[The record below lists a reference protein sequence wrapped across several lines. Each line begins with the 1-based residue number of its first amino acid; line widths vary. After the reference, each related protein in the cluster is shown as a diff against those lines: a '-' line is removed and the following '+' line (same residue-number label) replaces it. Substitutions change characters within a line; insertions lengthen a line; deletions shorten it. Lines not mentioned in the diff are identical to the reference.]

1 MLAIEDSGPGFG
13 RLPRRSGFGLSAVAR
28 EALNHRGRLEC
39 GRGSQGTVSKVGH
52 AGPPRVV
59 FPQDRRGIQ
68 AGWCPEMAG
77 QPWLR
82 ICQRP
87 LAEFAAPVI
96 ELGGQLVSQRRSV
109 SRCPLRP
116 SRAVPLRRSLQALKA
131 AVQRLALH
139 E

>member
-1 MLAIEDSGPGFG
+1 
-13 RLPRRSGFGLSAVAR
+13 
-28 EALNHRGRLEC
+28 
-39 GRGSQGTVSKVGH
+39 
-52 AGPPRVV
+52 
-59 FPQDRRGIQ
+59 
-68 AGWCPEMAG
+68 MAG

-116 SRAVPLRRSLQALKA
+116 SRAVPLRRALQALKA